1 MSEKKVIA
9 KKAYVAIVRG
19 HKITHPTNIFRQ
31 YLFRMCACT
40 GKQKL
45 NCSF

>member
-19 HKITHPTNIFRQ
+19 HKIYPRNHAPDEYF
-31 YLFRMCACT
+31 
-40 GKQKL
+40 
-45 NCSF
+45 